1 MTAGQPFG
9 TGILQANLT
18 LVGTKVKTTNNCC
31 FCLTILLGSF
41 LILPLMVMCCGWWK
55 KIVYPAYEL
64 AVDTYKSMAT
74 FIASCPNI
82 TSIMLV
88 VADNNFNAEKA
99 RILH

>member
-9 TGILQANLT
+9 TGILQANIT

-99 RILH
+99 RILQ